1 MRSRGRPKTTPEGA
15 LPRHSPGL
23 QCTRRANVRGGCQSD
38 CQSTDD
44 HLTDPIRTSRQEAQL
59 RRTARHATEREDDP
73 RRPPEPCAQV
83 RILPRAPTET
93 PMLHIGTNSHAAA
106 GSLES
111 CRGLRSRR
119 STVRKGQLAS
129 WVAARASRSGAP
141 SPVSSVHVGASQYSH
156 VESSRRCVVERERVM
171 TRLS

>member
-59 RRTARHATEREDDP
+59 RGTQGTRQSEKTIQDGLRSRV
-73 RRPPEPCAQV
+73 RRF
-83 RILPRAPTET
+83 
-93 PMLHIGTNSHAAA
+93 
-106 GSLES
+106 ES
-111 CRGLRSRR
+111 CRGRR
-119 STVRKGQLAS
+119 PKRRCSTSAPTPTPPRAGWNPAGAS
-129 WVAARASRSGAP
+129 DHGGRLYAKANLHRGLLPALQDPAHPHPCRACTSVHLNTAMSNQVAV
-141 SPVSSVHVGASQYSH
+141 VSSKESAS
-156 VESSRRCVVERERVM
+156 
-171 TRLS
+171 